1 MKKLALA
8 ILLVL
13 AAVPVYA
20 ADSADKLIG
29 CGINDVQAVCL
40 ADVMDA
46 TIGTL
51 AAAGSAYSNCGD
63 ITKRLTYV
71 TASDD
76 AKGVCLPTPTI
87 GYTYDIYNTVASKN
101 LIVYPV
107 TGGTI
112 NGGSANAAVTIY
124 GKSGLR
130 CLATSATA
138 FLCSSL
144 NAPTTRTLYVPAF
157 PGSQGSSTTGWV
169 ATGNDTTAV
178 TLAASQTAE
187 IFVFPIEG
195 LQLGDTIVSYKVIG
209 QIESA
214 GGSVT
219 LDADMRK
226 LVNAAADPADSSIGA
241 ITQVAVTADTAV
253 ASSKTLA
260 TAELIASGDHVY
272 MLVTGTTAG
281 STDIQLLGVEVVVN
295 RDN

>member
-1 MKKLALA
+1 MKKLLLSIVLLLA
-8 ILLVL
+8 SQVQ
-13 AAVPVYA
+13 A
-20 ADSADKLIG
+20 ADTASNLIA
-29 CGINDVQAVCL
+29 CGVNDVQANCF
-40 ADVMDA
+40 ATVMDA
-46 TIGTL
+46 TYGTL
-51 AAAGSAYSNCGD
+51 AAAGSAYSDCGA

-76 AKGVCLPTPTI
+76 AKGVCLPTPTV

-107 TGGTI
+107 SGGTI

-157 PGSQGSSTTGWV
+157 NGSQGSSTTGWV
-169 ATGNDTTAV
+169 NTGNDTSAV
-178 TLAASQTAE
+178 TLAAGSTNE
-187 IFVFPIEG
+187 NYVIPIVG
-195 LQLGDTIVSYKVIG
+195 LQLGDTIVSYKVIA

-214 GGSVT
+214 GNTAT

-241 ITQVAVTADTAV
+241 ITRVSATADTAV
-253 ASSKTLA
+253 SSSKTLA

-272 MLVTGTTAG
+272 VLVLGTTAA